1 MCKHCL
7 EYENIY
13 EHKYFITSEEEK
25 CFKRNLRQ
33 LRQEKQTMEKMVG
46 TVVERDRLND
56 DYLGAIIEKTIEQRK
71 KKVQEL
77 KDINKGIPM
86 EESKRRRN
94 EEALNDLRE
103 CVMEQLVNE
112 GKDLDEI
119 TWDMI

>member
-1 MCKHCL
+1 
-7 EYENIY
+7 
-13 EHKYFITSEEEK
+13 
-25 CFKRNLRQ
+25 
-33 LRQEKQTMEKMVG
+33 MEKMVG

>member
-1 MCKHCL
+1 
-7 EYENIY
+7 
-13 EHKYFITSEEEK
+13 
-25 CFKRNLRQ
+25 
-33 LRQEKQTMEKMVG
+33 MEKMVG

-94 EEALNDLRE
+94 EEDLNDLRE